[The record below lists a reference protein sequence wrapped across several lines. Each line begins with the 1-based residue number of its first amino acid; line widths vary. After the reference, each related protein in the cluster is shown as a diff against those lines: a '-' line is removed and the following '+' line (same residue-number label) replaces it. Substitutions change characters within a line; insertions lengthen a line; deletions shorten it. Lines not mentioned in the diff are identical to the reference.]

1 MLDLS
6 NVLMQDFCCNYI
18 KIKYGDKTELLLTD
32 TDSLLDKTEAKN
44 VYEIFFEIMWL

>member
-18 KIKYGDKTELLLTD
+18 KIKYGDKTELLLKD
-32 TDSLLDKTEAKN
+32 TDSLLVKKEAKN
-44 VYEIFFEIMWL
+44 VYEDFFYIMWL